1 MIKTTYNSKTVTI
14 ARRLASQM
22 WGEVQGQLK
31 VLEGIWWIDCSGHG
45 GFILDTNL
53 YPEFKKDEVIV
64 TRHKNSN
71 QYYTREQYF
80 APFEEDCEYAKV
92 VWLYPQ
98 VLDKF
103 SKRYDL
109 KDKTL
114 EEWKEEILER
124 VRKSLENWNP
134 EFLEQYPQ
142 HR

>member
-22 WGEVQGQLK
+22 WGEIQGQLK

-71 QYYTREQYF
+71 QYYTREQHF